1 MINKEEL
8 FNPEEAEID
17 YENMSK
23 EELINLAKLQDS
35 MLEAKGDVID
45 ELNAVI
51 DKMSELM
58 TSPVHSKEWVKNYF
72 RNEVKKEW
80 KENLN

>member
-35 MLEAKGDVID
+35 MLEAKSNVID

-51 DKMSELM
+51 DKMSEKL
-58 TSPVHSKEWVKNYF
+58 TTPVNDKEWVKEYY
-72 RNEVKKEW
+72 RKEVQKEW